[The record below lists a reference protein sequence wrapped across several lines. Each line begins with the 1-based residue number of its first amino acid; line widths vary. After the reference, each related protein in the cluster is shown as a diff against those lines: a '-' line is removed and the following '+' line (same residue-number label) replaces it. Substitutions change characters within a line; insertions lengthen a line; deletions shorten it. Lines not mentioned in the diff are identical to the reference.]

1 LSRKPDN
8 NVYEKEARKGLFF
21 MVMASVFFS
30 FMGAMVNYA
39 QILEPE
45 GSPLVSSF
53 VRLVVNIL
61 VIAGVAWHSGGLW
74 KLPGDRRPS
83 LWARGFFGALSLI
96 FVMYG
101 IHAIGVGETSFLH
114 ASNSIII
121 AALSPFVLRQA
132 NSRLAW
138 VAIAGA
144 TIGLWFLA
152 QPRFEDHNP
161 AGRIVA
167 LLSGVWAAIAYLM
180 IARAGRS
187 NSSNTVIFYLCGVGM
202 MLHMLIFMGIG
213 AGLPVPG
220 SATGIVWPRRS
231 VTYGFLVG
239 AGVMASVAQ
248 FFLTAAYQSAPAAL
262 NAAISYLTPVL
273 NLGWSVFFFGR
284 HPDGLALAGA
294 AMVLVCGVALPVIG
308 VSARK
313 KTNQAHAAKAQD
325 SESLSL

>member
-1 LSRKPDN
+1 
-8 NVYEKEARKGLFF
+8 

-30 FMGAMVNYA
+30 LMGAMVNYA
-39 QILEPE
+39 QIREPH
-45 GSPLVSSF
+45 GSPLVASF

-61 VIAGVAWHSGGLW
+61 VIAGTAWFAGGLRT
-74 KLPGDRRPS
+74 LPGDRRPS

-114 ASNSIII
+114 ASNSIFI

-152 QPRFEDHNP
+152 QPRFEDQSP
-161 AGRIVA
+161 AGRLVA

-187 NSSNTVIFYLCGVGM
+187 NSSNTVIFYLCAVGLA
-202 MLHMLIFMGIG
+202 LHLSIFAGNLAGIP
-213 AGLPVPG
+213 APDG
-220 SATGIVWPRRS
+220 SAEIVWPEHRA
-231 VTYGFLVG
+231 TYGFLVG

-262 NAAISYLTPVL
+262 NAAVSYLTPVL
-273 NLGWSVFFFGR
+273 NLGWSVFAFGQ

-294 AMVLVCGVALPVIG
+294 LMVLVCGVALPVLG

-313 KTNQAHAAKAQD
+313 KTKQAHYAEARNAEARD
-325 SESLSL
+325 AEARDNESLSL